1 MKKTSALFLLLPLS
15 LALFSCGEKKK
26 DPALKKVRLSYGRIF
41 DDGRGTPFLGSYA
54 SLGDGEYGYSPYSSY
69 AEVQKRI
76 TRGENFLLA
85 IVHDEMCLC
94 YQSWRDECLIPYVKK
109 ESANLILLK
118 EEELTATYVDEE
130 GKEKK
135 RNRFGIELGAYDSLC
150 LFEKGKLAY
159 QKFDA
164 ENTPFHDSYSAFADW
179 IAARSEKPTMFY
191 IGSRDLDALYEGS
204 DPFLI
209 YYGRGSC
216 SDCAAF
222 ESEFLL
228 PYLEETPLSQKAY
241 LLDCDA
247 PGIRF
252 DETGKLAQEQ
262 WDAYKLSHGL
272 AQADDNPQGYGQGYV
287 PTVYFVEPDGK
298 GTKVGSVIQGADVY
312 RNDEYSVSK
321 GSITITASYFT
332 AERLER
338 PELRYLK
345 ASSVETK
352 ILQGLSFALPD
363 ESKGEYANYARGIA
377 PYHQAIS
384 KVFFDAYGK
393 K

>member
-1 MKKTSALFLLLPLS
+1 MKKMSPFFLLLPLS
-15 LALFSCGEKKK
+15 LGLLSCGEKKG
-26 DPALKKVRLSYGRIF
+26 DPSLKKVRLSYGRVY
-41 DDGRGTPFLGSYA
+41 DAERGTPFLGSYG
-54 SLGDGEYGYSPYSSY
+54 SLGDGAYGYSPYSSY

-76 TRGENFLLA
+76 TRGENFLLV

-109 ESANLILLK
+109 ESANLLLLK
-118 EEELTATYVDEE
+118 EEELTATYVNEE

-135 RNRFGIELGAYDSLC
+135 RDRFGIELGAYDSLC

-164 ENTPFHDSYSAFADW
+164 ENTPFHDSYSAFSAW
-179 IAARSEKPTMFY
+179 IAERSEKPTMFY
-191 IGSRDLDALYEGS
+191 IDSSDLDALYEGNN
-204 DPFLI
+204 PFLV
-209 YYGRGSC
+209 YYARGSC

-228 PYLEETPLSQKAY
+228 PHLSETPLSQKAY
-241 LLDCDA
+241 LIDCDA
-247 PGIRF
+247 SGVRL
-252 DETGKLAQEQ
+252 DEEGKLAQEQ

-312 RNDEYSVSK
+312 RNDEYSVSE
-321 GSITITASYFT
+321 GNVTITSSYFT
-332 AERLER
+332 EERLER
-338 PELRYLK
+338 PELGYLK
-345 ASSVETK
+345 ASSLKTK
-352 ILQGLSFALPD
+352 VLQGLSFSLPD
-363 ESKGEYANYARGIA
+363 ESKGEYANYAQGIA

-384 KVFFDAYGK
+384 KAFFDAYGQK
-393 K
+393 